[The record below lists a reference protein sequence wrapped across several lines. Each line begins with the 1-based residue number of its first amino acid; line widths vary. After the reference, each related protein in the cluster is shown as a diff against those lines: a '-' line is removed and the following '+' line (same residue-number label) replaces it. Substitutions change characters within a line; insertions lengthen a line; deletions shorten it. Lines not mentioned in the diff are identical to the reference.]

1 MSQWLIIMRLMYL
14 ILIVCFLTPPINLEM
29 PRLPARHQEPSA
41 LLMRSDYGLGIE
53 KAKKNRFEKL
63 AIAIARAQNN

>member
-29 PRLPARHQEPSA
+29 PRHPARQQDYSA
-41 LLMRSDYGLGIE
+41 LLMRSDYGIGFE
-53 KAKKNRFEKL
+53 KPKKNRFEKL
-63 AIAIARAQNN
+63 AITIARAQNN

>member
-1 MSQWLIIMRLMYL
+1 MSQSLIIMRLMYL

-29 PRLPARHQEPSA
+29 PTFPTRQQDPSA

-53 KAKKNRFEKL
+53 KPKKNRFEKL
-63 AIAIARAQNN
+63 AMAIARAQNN